1 MIILKEQET
10 SQNLY
15 ATIDGIEADAI
26 VLRDEET
33 NTEQT
38 IECVFSIDKYYAVT
52 NLVFPI
58 IENKFYTLTI
68 LNGTD
73 VVYRDKIFCTNQIIE
88 EFSINNNVYTQ
99 RTSDNEYIIY
109 E

>member
-1 MIILKEQET
+1 MIILKEQEAA
-10 SQNLY
+10 QNLY
-15 ATIDGIEADAI
+15 ATIDGLEADAI
-26 VLRDEET
+26 VLRDEEA
-33 NTEQT
+33 NTEET

-58 IENKFYTLTI
+58 KQNKFYTLTI

-73 VVYRDKIFCTNQIIE
+73 VVYKDKIFCTNQIIE
-88 EFSINNNVYTQ
+88 QFSINNDVYTQ

>member
-1 MIILKEQET
+1 MIILKEQAT

-15 ATIDGIEADAI
+15 ATIDGSEADAI
-26 VLRDEET
+26 VLRDEEA

-38 IECVFSIDKYYAVT
+38 IVCVFSIDKYYAVT

-58 IENKFYTLTI
+58 IENKFYNLTI

-88 EFSINNNVYTQ
+88 EFSINKNVYTQ
-99 RTSDNEYIIY
+99 RTSDNEFIIY
-109 E
+109 G

>member
-15 ATIDGIEADAI
+15 ATIDGLEADAI

-33 NTEQT
+33 NTEEI

-58 IENKFYTLTI
+58 KENKFYTLTI
-68 LNGTD
+68 LNGTE
-73 VVYRDKIFCTNQIIE
+73 VVYKDKIFCTNQTIE
-88 EFSINNNVYTQ
+88 QFSINNNVYTE
-99 RTSDNEYIIY
+99 RTSDNEFIIY

>member
-1 MIILKEQET
+1 MIILKELNT
-10 SQNLY
+10 AQNLY
-15 ATIDGIEADAI
+15 ATIDGEDADAI

-33 NTEQT
+33 NTEET
-38 IECVFSIDKYYAVT
+38 IDCVFSIDKYYATT

-58 IENKFYTLTI
+58 KQNKFYTLTI

-73 VVYRDKIFCTNQIIE
+73 VVYKDKIFCTNQIIE

-99 RTSDNEYIIY
+99 RTSENEFIIY

>member
-1 MIILKEQET
+1 MIILKEQEAA
-10 SQNLY
+10 QNLY
-15 ATIDGIEADAI
+15 ATIDGEDADAI

-33 NTEQT
+33 NTEET
-38 IECVFSIDKYYAVT
+38 ISCTFSIDKYYAVT

-58 IENKFYTLTI
+58 KQNKFYTLTI

-73 VVYRDKIFCTNQIIE
+73 VVYKDKIFCTNQIIE

-99 RTSDNEYIIY
+99 RTSENEFIIY

>member
-1 MIILKEQET
+1 MIILKEQEAP
-10 SQNLY
+10 QNLY
-15 ATIDGIEADAI
+15 ATIDGLEADAI

-33 NTEQT
+33 NTEET

-58 IENKFYTLTI
+58 IQNKFYTLTI

-73 VVYRDKIFCTNQIIE
+73 VVYKDKIFCTNQIIE
-88 EFSINNNVYTQ
+88 QFSINKDDYIQ

>member
-1 MIILKEQET
+1 MIILREQEAA
-10 SQNLY
+10 QNLY
-15 ATIDGIEADAI
+15 ATIDGEDADAI

-33 NTEQT
+33 NTEET
-38 IECVFSIDKYYAVT
+38 IDCVFSIDKYYATT

-58 IENKFYTLTI
+58 KQNKFYTLTI

-73 VVYRDKIFCTNQIIE
+73 VVYKDKIFCTNQIIE

-99 RTSDNEYIIY
+99 RTSENEFIIY

>member
-1 MIILKEQET
+1 MIILKEQEAP
-10 SQNLY
+10 QNLY
-15 ATIDGIEADAI
+15 ATIDGLLADAI

-33 NTEQT
+33 NTEET

-58 IENKFYTLTI
+58 IQNKFYTLTI

-73 VVYRDKIFCTNQIIE
+73 VVYKDKIFCTNQIIE
-88 EFSINNNVYTQ
+88 QFSINKDVYTQ
-99 RTSDNEYIIY
+99 KTSDNEYIIY

>member
-1 MIILKEQET
+1 MIILREQET

-15 ATIDGIEADAI
+15 ATIDGLEADAI

-33 NTEQT
+33 NTEET

-58 IENKFYTLTI
+58 KENKFYTLTI
-68 LNGTD
+68 LNGTE
-73 VVYRDKIFCTNQIIE
+73 VVYKDKIFCTNQTIE
-88 EFSINNNVYTQ
+88 QFSINNNVYTE
-99 RTSDNEYIIY
+99 RASDNEFIIY

>member
-1 MIILKEQET
+1 MIILKEQEAA
-10 SQNLY
+10 QNLY
-15 ATIDGIEADAI
+15 ATIDGLEADAI

-33 NTEQT
+33 NTEET

-58 IENKFYTLTI
+58 KQNKFYTLTI

-73 VVYRDKIFCTNQIIE
+73 VVYKDKIFCTNQIIE
-88 EFSINNNVYTQ
+88 DFTVNENQYIENVTTNEFK
-99 RTSDNEYIIY
+99 IY

>member
-1 MIILKEQET
+1 MIILKEQEAA
-10 SQNLY
+10 QNLY
-15 ATIDGIEADAI
+15 ATIDGLEADAI

-33 NTEQT
+33 NTEET

-58 IENKFYTLTI
+58 KENKFYTITI
-68 LNGTD
+68 LNGTE
-73 VVYRDKIFCTNQIIE
+73 VVYKDKIFCTNQTIE
-88 EFSINNNVYTQ
+88 TYSINKDAYTQ
-99 RTSDNEYIIY
+99 HTTDNEYIIY

>member
-1 MIILKEQET
+1 MIILKEQAT

-15 ATIDGIEADAI
+15 ATIDGSEADAI

-33 NTEQT
+33 NTEET

-58 IENKFYTLTI
+58 IENKFYNLTI

-88 EFSINNNVYTQ
+88 EFSINKNVYTQ
-99 RTSDNEYIIY
+99 RTSDNEFIIY

>member
-1 MIILKEQET
+1 MIILKELNT
-10 SQNLY
+10 AQNLY
-15 ATIDGIEADAI
+15 ATIDGVEADAI

-33 NTEQT
+33 NTEET
-38 IECVFSIDKYYAVT
+38 IVCVFSIDKYYAVT

-73 VVYRDKIFCTNQIIE
+73 VVYKDKIFCTNQIIE